1 MSIMSRELVVCL
13 VVKEPLLDVRFN
25 IVTMIVMLTWCN
37 GFNIGCQICETRVG
51 IPLHARW
58 LDNYE
63 HTIEEI

>member
-37 GFNIGCQICETRVG
+37 GFNIGC
-51 IPLHARW
+51 
-58 LDNYE
+58 
-63 HTIEEI
+63 